1 MISGYGKFMLKGKVA
16 VITGGTSGIGYATV
30 KKFLENGA
38 KVVLFG
44 SRQET
49 VDKALASLKQEN
61 AQWEV
66 SGAWPNLLDADE
78 VAKEIEKIKEK
89 YGRIDILINNA
100 GVSDSTPIDDY
111 TSEKFAKIMQL
122 NVNAI
127 MNGILAV
134 VKIMKKQGGGCILN
148 TSSMVSICGQTSGV
162 AYPTSKSAVNGITW
176 SLARE
181 LGPSNIRV
189 NAVAPG
195 ITKTD
200 MVAALPEQMI
210 KPLINA
216 IPIRRIGEVVDIAN
230 AFLFLASDMASYIT
244 GEILSVDGAMRT

>member
-1 MISGYGKFMLKGKVA
+1 MKNTFSVLFY
-16 VITGGTSGIGYATV
+16 V
-30 KKFLENGA
+30 KKQQKKSGLLPIMGRITVNKQTTQFFMQLEITPTEA
-38 KVVLFG
+38 IF
-44 SRQET
+44 T
-49 VDKALASLKQEN
+49 A
-61 AQWEV
+61 
-66 SGAWPNLLDADE
+66 
-78 VAKEIEKIKEK
+78 KIKEK

>member
-1 MISGYGKFMLKGKVA
+1 M
-16 VITGGTSGIGYATV
+16 
-30 KKFLENGA
+30 
-38 KVVLFG
+38 
-44 SRQET
+44 
-49 VDKALASLKQEN
+49 
-61 AQWEV
+61 
-66 SGAWPNLLDADE
+66 
-78 VAKEIEKIKEK
+78 
-89 YGRIDILINNA
+89 
-100 GVSDSTPIDDY
+100 
-111 TSEKFAKIMQL
+111 
-122 NVNAI
+122 
-127 MNGILAV
+127 
-134 VKIMKKQGGGCILN
+134 
-148 TSSMVSICGQTSGV
+148 

>member
-1 MISGYGKFMLKGKVA
+1 MLKGKVA
-16 VITGGTSGIGYATV
+16 VITGGTRGIGYATV

-134 VKIMKKQGGGCILN
+134 VKIMKKQGGCILN